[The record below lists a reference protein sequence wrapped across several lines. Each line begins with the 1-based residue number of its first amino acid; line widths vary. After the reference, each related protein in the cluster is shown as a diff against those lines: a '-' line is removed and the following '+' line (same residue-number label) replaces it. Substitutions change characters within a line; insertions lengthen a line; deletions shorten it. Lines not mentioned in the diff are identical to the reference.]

1 MFSYLVGKLSET
13 PSNAKLKT
21 AEFNESRQARVS
33 LYGKNLT
40 REPVQGSMKILLL
53 FLSLAAPAYA
63 EIFHAQGEMAGEATE
78 TSILLQSRLTATP
91 GLDAAGDVPGKEGV
105 AYFEWSKSADFAE
118 PTRSKWNWAKAEH
131 DFIIRTMLSQLESG
145 TQYYYRL
152 VYGETREA
160 TQKGT
165 VRSFKTLSKKGILSF
180 CMGSCM
186 NYHAFMHG
194 KANGGG
200 PVTATDEDK
209 KLGYPAFA
217 AMNALR
223 PDFFIGTGDIVYYDH
238 PAKPAAQTLPELRRK
253 WHEQARFPRLIEFFA
268 RTPAYWS
275 KDDHDFRF
283 NDADLAGRKLP
294 TPATGIQLFREQMPL
309 FPIRDIETPS
319 YRTHRVHTHLQLWF
333 IEGRDYRTAN
343 KLPDGPEKT
352 IWGSQQRDWLQT
364 TLQAS
369 DATWKVIITPTPM
382 VGPDRN
388 SKTDNHTNLAGFKH
402 EADSFFAWLKDQ
414 GIKNVLTFCGDR
426 HWQYHSIHPLGVQE
440 FSVGALNDENAI
452 KGERPGGPQTT
463 DPEGKIKQP
472 YLYKEP
478 TGGFL
483 HVTINDQA
491 ELHLMHRDDHGT
503 LLNQATLPP
512 R

>member
-1 MFSYLVGKLSET
+1 
-13 PSNAKLKT
+13 
-21 AEFNESRQARVS
+21 
-33 LYGKNLT
+33 
-40 REPVQGSMKILLL
+40 
-53 FLSLAAPAYA
+53 
-63 EIFHAQGEMAGEATE
+63 
-78 TSILLQSRLTATP
+78 
-91 GLDAAGDVPGKEGV
+91 
-105 AYFEWSKSADFAE
+105 
-118 PTRSKWNWAKAEH
+118 
-131 DFIIRTMLSQLESG
+131 
-145 TQYYYRL
+145 
-152 VYGETREA
+152 
-160 TQKGT
+160 
-165 VRSFKTLSKKGILSF
+165 
-180 CMGSCM
+180 
-186 NYHAFMHG
+186 
-194 KANGGG
+194 
-200 PVTATDEDK
+200 
-209 KLGYPAFA
+209 
-217 AMNALR
+217 
-223 PDFFIGTGDIVYYDH
+223 
-238 PAKPAAQTLPELRRK
+238 
-253 WHEQARFPRLIEFFA
+253 
-268 RTPAYWS
+268 
-275 KDDHDFRF
+275 
-283 NDADLAGRKLP
+283 
-294 TPATGIQLFREQMPL
+294 MPL

-402 EADSFFAWLKDQ
+402 EADSFFTWLKDQ

-452 KGERPGGPQTT
+452 KGEKPGGPQTT

-491 ELHLMHRDDHGT
+491 ELHLRHRDDHGT